1 MTEINLLPRKN
12 RLGPRTWGYLSVG
25 IALIAV
31 VGVLLLI
38 ASGSKKAPPVV
49 EEIVPSE
56 EVAVEEKEK
65 PIAEIGERRRICMEI
80 LDRIQEAVPLFVW
93 LTSITTTS
101 AHEVFIQGI
110 AFSRTRIQEFA
121 QRLGAEEKPLIRKDR
136 FEGRTVSKFSLAG
149 RLPQRPTQAQPPAFI
164 SPDAR
169 KQTIEAILRKGKPL
183 NLKIVRGPEQ
193 ISLEPRAL
201 RQRFQLRGESPYDQL
216 KAFMDYLSALP
227 DAASISQIVI
237 TAEDA
242 MRAGTSTV
250 VATFTLDLYIAQE

>member
-1 MTEINLLPRKN
+1 MLC
-12 RLGPRTWGYLSVG
+12 LGNAS
-25 IALIAV
+25 V

-38 ASGSKKAPPVV
+38 ASGSKKAPPVGEDV
-49 EEIVPSE
+49 EPAGEGTIEE
-56 EVAVEEKEK
+56 EVAEVEPAEEGTLEEKEA

-80 LDRIQEAVPLFVW
+80 LDRIQEAIPLFVW

-136 FEGRTVSKFSLAG
+136 FEGKTVSKFSLAG

-183 NLKIVRGPEQ
+183 NPLTCGAAPSRDCHSCSIIHHFALSSVSWNLPVCLSRASMYVR
-193 ISLEPRAL
+193 
-201 RQRFQLRGESPYDQL
+201 
-216 KAFMDYLSALP
+216 
-227 DAASISQIVI
+227 AA
-237 TAEDA
+237 AW
-242 MRAGTSTV
+242 
-250 VATFTLDLYIAQE
+250 L